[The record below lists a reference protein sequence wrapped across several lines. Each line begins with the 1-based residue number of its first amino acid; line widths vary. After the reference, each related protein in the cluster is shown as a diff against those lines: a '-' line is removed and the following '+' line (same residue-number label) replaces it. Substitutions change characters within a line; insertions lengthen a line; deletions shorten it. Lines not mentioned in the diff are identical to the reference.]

1 MRIFSPVG
9 QALLRHAGLSSS
21 LDDVS
26 ERSFDA
32 SPSVTIERR
41 DAICLAGESDRALG
55 TAPHRSIALELQ
67 RLAAGPYRVPAAR
80 TYELRDAL
88 FINGNVFKGLA
99 KHIISGETK
108 TLLASVR
115 ETSPSGSIFANRQSD
130 RYFGHW
136 LFEELPAL
144 RASSQ
149 SRPVLEA
156 VGKTTPGTHKADYLR
171 LYGIDDPTP
180 IPSLCVIPHLT
191 LVTSSNFNM
200 HHEQGLAELQDGLAK
215 QGWTRKNE
223 HIFVSRRGGVARNL
237 ANEAQI
243 IERLAAD
250 GFTIIDPMSMSAEA
264 VARACFDAK
273 LVVGVEG
280 SHLSHA
286 FIQLRAG
293 AGMVL
298 IQPPT
303 RFDNPFKDLC
313 DIRGIVYGYV
323 VADPQADGFV
333 QPIDRLLETIVRM
346 PI

>member
-9 QALLRHAGLSSS
+9 QALVRRAGLSSS
-21 LDDVS
+21 LADVCK
-26 ERSFDA
+26 RSFET

-41 DAICLAGESDRALG
+41 KAICLEGESDRALG
-55 TAPHRSIALELQ
+55 TAPNRSIELELL
-67 RLAAGPYRVPAAR
+67 RLETGPYRVPASQ
-80 TYELRDAL
+80 TYELSDAL
-88 FINGNVFKGLA
+88 FIDGNLHKGLA

-115 ETSPSGSIFANRQSD
+115 ETSPSGCIFANRQSH

-136 LFEELPAL
+136 LFEELPAM

-149 SRPVLEA
+149 RGPALE
-156 VGKTTPGTHKADYLR
+156 VYGKSAPGTHKVDYLR

-180 IPSLCVIPHLT
+180 IPSRCVIPHLT
-191 LVTSSNFNM
+191 LITSSGFSL
-200 HHEQGLAELQDGLAK
+200 HHQQGLVELQDGLIK
-215 QGWTRKNE
+215 QGWARKNE
-223 HIFVSRRGGVARNL
+223 RIFVSRRGGAARDL
-237 ANEAQI
+237 GNEAQI
-243 IERLAAD
+243 IERLAAE
-250 GFTIIDPMSMSAEA
+250 GFSIIDPMSMSAEA

-273 LVVGVEG
+273 LIIGVEG

-313 DIRGIVYGYV
+313 DIRGIDYGFV
-323 VADPQADGFV
+323 VADAQANGFV
-333 QPIDRLLETIVRM
+333 QPINRLLETIARM
-346 PI
+346 PV